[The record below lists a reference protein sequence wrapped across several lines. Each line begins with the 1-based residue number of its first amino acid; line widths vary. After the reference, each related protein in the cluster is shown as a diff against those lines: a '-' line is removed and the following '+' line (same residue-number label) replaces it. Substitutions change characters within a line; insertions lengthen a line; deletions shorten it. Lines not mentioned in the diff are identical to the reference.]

1 MKVTL
6 TQAGGY
12 AGLVRTTEL
21 DSTRLPADEAATLE
35 ALVREV
41 SDAEARPQAAP
52 HPDAFEYELRIVEDD
67 GRTRVIRLTEEPLPS
82 AAQRLVK
89 FVRAKGTAAK
99 PDSIP

>member
-21 DSTRLPADEAATLE
+21 DSSQLAADEAATLA

-41 SDAEARPQAAP
+41 AGADERPHRAP
-52 HPDAFEYELRIVEDD
+52 HPDAIEYELRIVDDD
-67 GRTRVIRLTEEPLPS
+67 GRTRVIVMVDPLPP
-82 AAQRLVK
+82 AGERLVK
-89 FVRAKGTAAK
+89 FIRQKATKGK
-99 PDSIP
+99 S